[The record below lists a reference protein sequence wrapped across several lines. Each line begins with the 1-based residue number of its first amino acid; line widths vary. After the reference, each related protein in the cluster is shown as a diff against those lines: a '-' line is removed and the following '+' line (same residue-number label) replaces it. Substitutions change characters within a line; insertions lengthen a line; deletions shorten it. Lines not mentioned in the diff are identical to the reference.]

1 MDCDIQKIIRIT
13 KSLNDFWLN
22 CKGWAPDSAFA
33 LIQDARL
40 DRQLSFAKTLPDY
53 LECFD
58 EEVKEAKIILGYATL
73 RSMSESSI
81 KLFFSAYIE
90 DYLKDSEAVFDHNT
104 NKIKQP
110 KKIKFKN
117 LISLYIKKG
126 DPSFGTYLERIQS
139 RGNAIHHFNDRI
151 IGTQSE
157 LIEDII
163 LYRDFLLAIN
173 DQLQYPDGTPNPK
186 DA

>member
-1 MDCDIQKIIRIT
+1 MDCGIQKIIRIT

-33 LIQDARL
+33 LIQEARL

-53 LECFD
+53 LECFSAD
-58 EEVKEAKIILGYATL
+58 VKEAKIILGYATL

-90 DYLKDSEAVFDHNT
+90 DYLKDYDAFFDHKT
-104 NKIKQP
+104 NKIIQP
-110 KKIKFKN
+110 KKLKFN
-117 LISLYIKKG
+117 SLISLYIKKG
-126 DPSFGTYLERIQS
+126 DPSFDTYLRRIQS
-139 RGNAIHHFNDRI
+139 RGNAIHHFNDCP
-151 IGTQSE
+151 IGTQTE

-163 LYRDFLLAIN
+163 FYKDFLLAIN
-173 DQLQYPDGTPNPK
+173 DQLQYPEGMRNPK